1 MACTAPFSNSE
12 SFSEDEYPDDRVAAE
27 NIDGI
32 EPRLRPR
39 ATVSD
44 TECQSAGLPVNPEF
58 EEELSGEYHLDPEHL
73 KRMLE
78 ITSLDVITR
87 QEYER
92 DLEKSE
98 LFYGRQK
105 EWDREFKMFL
115 DVYQS
120 KLFVAMREG
129 QVRTYGRKLPRP
141 TIQEAMDLSA
151 PESWEGWNETE
162 WTRIRENFWS
172 SERINWEECRAE
184 EKGGAFALILVDC
197 KDLFRCFPI
206 PDGKPIIGVYEIGD
220 ALVLGGEK
228 QGRGIIAIALRQTV
242 F

>member
-1 MACTAPFSNSE
+1 
-12 SFSEDEYPDDRVAAE
+12 
-27 NIDGI
+27 
-32 EPRLRPR
+32 
-39 ATVSD
+39 
-44 TECQSAGLPVNPEF
+44 
-58 EEELSGEYHLDPEHL
+58 
-73 KRMLE
+73 MLE

-162 WTRIRENFWS
+162 WTQIPENFWS

-184 EKGGAFALILVDC
+184 GKGGAFALILVDC

-228 QGRGIIAIALRQTV
+228 QGRVSSQSRRGRPSFNWDEFHVEVAKRIRDTGLPAKREAFIAEMQEWCKGKWSREVGRSTILQKLKLYYDGLS
-242 F
+242 